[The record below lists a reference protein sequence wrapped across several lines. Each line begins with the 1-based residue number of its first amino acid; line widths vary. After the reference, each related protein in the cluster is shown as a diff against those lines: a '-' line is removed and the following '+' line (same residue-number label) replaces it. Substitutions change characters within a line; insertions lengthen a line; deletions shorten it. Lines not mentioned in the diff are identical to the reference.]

1 MKKTIYIFSVLFL
14 LCAGALKG
22 QAENT
27 LTAVVTPTDGQHFT
41 VDLELSNTDAFIS
54 FQADLVLPEGVTLQE
69 NSLQTT
75 ARLSGLTVEA
85 SMVSS
90 NRVRVVGYSNTN
102 TKITAGSGKM
112 LSLVLVTREDV
123 ELNSAALT
131 LRNLL
136 FTKANY
142 EEVTLMGSTVDL
154 VAGETVEGDLN
165 GDGILTT
172 ADVSLL
178 VEKVMAG
185 ATGTKYDINK
195 DGRVSVSDV
204 TALVNILL
212 KQ

>member
-41 VDLELSNTDAFIS
+41 VELGLANTDAFIS

-136 FTKANY
+136 FTKDNY
-142 EEVTLMGSTVDL
+142 EEIILMGSTVDL
-154 VAGETVEGDLN
+154 VTGETVEGDLN

>member
-41 VDLELSNTDAFIS
+41 VELGLANTDAFIS

-85 SMVSS
+85 SKVSS

-142 EEVTLMGSTVDL
+142 EEIILMGSTVDL
-154 VAGETVEGDLN
+154 VTGETVEGDLN

>member
-41 VDLELSNTDAFIS
+41 VELGLANTDAFIS

-102 TKITAGSGKM
+102 TKITSGSGKM

-136 FTKANY
+136 FTKDNY
-142 EEVTLMGSTVDL
+142 EEIILMGSTVDL
-154 VAGETVEGDLN
+154 VTGETVEGDLN